1 MSREETLRT
10 PYGEMMDMMACERIY
25 SGTARQKNARKW
37 TFDEVMRLR

>member
-25 SGTARQKNARKW
+25 SGTARQKNTRKW